1 MVSPLVPR
9 GQEAERPVAQSP
21 DSGARRHEFS
31 TALTLP
37 SFGASGKSCDLPV
50 LPHLSGATK
59 APSWGVVRLNQL
71 LFVDRPKQCLIQNS
85 HLTHGLG
92 NMRFLIREFS
102 KELMLAL
109 PLKHSNRIFLGY
121 ASLTVQ
127 AASPPPHSREP
138 SLHAS
143 GNTTVGGR
151 GSACTGLGLPQTAS
165 LQRPRGPSH
174 TLQPGHR
181 LGQARWQPCGK
192 SKCAT
197 QAQGLWLHQAHCG
210 ITTRRHS
217 WGCRKV
223 GGPGCDCRGDG

>member
-31 TALTLP
+31 AALTLP

-127 AASPPPHSREP
+127 AASPPTPTLVSLLCMPQATPLWVAEAQPALAWVSRRQLRSSVP
-138 SLHAS
+138 GAPLIHCSQD
-143 GNTTVGGR
+143 
-151 GSACTGLGLPQTAS
+151 TG
-165 LQRPRGPSH
+165 
-174 TLQPGHR
+174 
-181 LGQARWQPCGK
+181 
-192 SKCAT
+192 
-197 QAQGLWLHQAHCG
+197 
-210 ITTRRHS
+210 
-217 WGCRKV
+217 
-223 GGPGCDCRGDG
+223 